1 MIDFIRGV
9 LVTFLSCLLAF
20 FAPVQDFLIAMF
32 CLFVANV
39 AFGVLAD
46 YINGGEWQRRKFFV
60 FFRDCLVFF
69 GLVASFYVIGY
80 FVHRREEAT
89 TCVSVSCLLAIWAF
103 GINIL
108 RNCRNCCLK
117 TSSMYKLFDILYFI
131 VSAQVIQKVP
141 FVAEYIKNK
150 EAENEN
156 IKQ

>member
-20 FAPVQDFLIAMF
+20 FAPVQDFLVSMF

-46 YINGGEWQRRKFFV
+46 YVNGGEWQKRKFFV

-69 GLVASFYVIGY
+69 GLIVAFFVIGY
-80 FVHRREEAT
+80 FAHRREEAA
-89 TCVSVSCLLAIWAF
+89 TCVSVTCLLAIWAF
-103 GINIL
+103 GLNIL
-108 RNCRNCCLK
+108 RNCKECCLK

-131 VSAQVIQKVP
+131 VSAQVIKKVP
-141 FVAEYIKNK
+141 FVAEYIKSK
-150 EAENEN
+150 EVENEN
-156 IKQ
+156 INK